1 MKNAEDKNNAVPAT
15 EEESVDSIGKHRAR
29 GGRRLIIGSALVLVA
44 VTVINLFFSL
54 FSYDNLWFTDLTLTK
69 YKKMETTLYT
79 LSDSCREL
87 IGAEAIPMID
97 SINAERKE
105 EGLEPLTLD
114 IIFCNDPDRIEE
126 DDSLRYVLYTA
137 RSLRK
142 EFPEHV
148 RIEFINMTKN
158 PSAVQKYKA
167 TSAARIYET
176 NVIVAFGSEYAVH
189 GIRSFFTADGDSE
202 KPWAYNGEKKLS
214 ASILSVTRAEAPICC
229 ITTNH
234 GEKIYGSDGK
244 ISEEYT
250 AFAEVIKGAGYEIM
264 PLDLERDEIPEDCR
278 MIITCDPVEDFK
290 AFGNLGENNV
300 SEIEKLDRYLD
311 NAYSFFYICD
321 RDTPT
326 LKNLEEYLEEW
337 GITVCRA
344 NLGSGEQENYSILD
358 DSLNVG
364 SPDSVLGLYAEEGLG
379 ANLVGDIRNSAAL
392 PPSAVFGSGTAIAPS
407 ETYNKNYHSAEETD
421 RAEYVSYHYFKNGV
435 TRDLYD
441 IFTSYDTAVATVGGK
456 VYDMANAQK
465 QFKLFTVT
473 RETRSIQED
482 NYSTIN
488 DSSYVMALSSTEF
501 ISNELLASTSYGNT
515 DVLLS
520 VLRNTGKEV
529 IPVDVE
535 FKPFYVYDIDSK
547 ALASVPSDS
556 ALLICL
562 AALPSLCIFAWGA
575 VVVIRRKH
583 R

>member
-137 RSLRK
+137 RALRK

-321 RDTPT
+321 RDTPA

-379 ANLVGDIRNSAAL
+379 ANLVGDIRKSAAL

-421 RAEYVSYHYFKNGV
+421 GAEYVSYHYFKNGV
-435 TRDLYD
+435 TRDLCD

-547 ALASVPSDS
+547 ALASVSSDS